1 MAKTPFYKVS
11 IRNTNDPNDDRD
23 ISPYISEFT
32 YEDGT
37 DVDNMLTIEIRTSAK
52 QFLDDPVFAEG
63 SYLTFSWGYL
73 QGKQSSIFI
82 LRIAN
87 IQAYYETII
96 RMQIQATDL
105 GILMKKNQ
113 SKKDWKNTKA
123 SEIARQIASFYGLK
137 PVVDDSETVHA
148 FMPQGGKTDYNFM
161 KYLSKIQKTGS
172 WRFFIKNDT
181 LYFTRLKL
189 EQESFKTFKYMD
201 PNGTVISFSPY
212 SRETSKSNAARNTV
226 ITSVDPFTNKPVQKV
241 INDSTSKDDVKL
253 GDYPAHIY
261 NADGQEIAGPS
272 KNNQQK
278 RPSQIQNAQKDP
290 DRAGVHIWSPGD
302 SEESENVGNSEKKGT
317 SLEEYMANL
326 ETEGDPDMLS
336 DIVITM
342 GGEISKRDIGNWFIT
357 RAKHMITPE
366 AGYICEFTMHK
377 NATQKAG
384 TNDNNAKQP
393 DTNKTVGKIAPETKK
408 VIGVYT
414 YDGDAHLI
422 SSPTK

>member
-1 MAKTPFYKVS
+1 MARTPFFKVS
-11 IRNTNDPNDDRD
+11 IRNTNDPADDRD

-37 DVDNMLTIEIRTSAK
+37 DVDNMLTIEIMDNAK
-52 QFLDDPVFAEG
+52 NFLDDPVFAEG
-63 SYLTFSWGYL
+63 SYLTYSWGYL
-73 QGKQSSIFI
+73 QGKQSAIFI
-82 LRIAN
+82 SRIAN
-87 IQAYYETII
+87 IQAYYESII

-105 GILMKKNQ
+105 GILLKKNQ
-113 SKKDWKNTKA
+113 SKKDWKNMKA
-123 SEIARQIASFYGLK
+123 SDIAKQISMFYGLK

-189 EQESFKTFKYMD
+189 DQESFKTFKYMD
-201 PNGTVISFSPY
+201 GNGDVVSFTPY

-226 ITSVDPFTNKPVQKV
+226 VTSVDPFTNKPVQKV
-241 INDSTSKDDVKL
+241 INDSTSKDDVRL

-261 NADGQEIAGPS
+261 NGDGQEIAGPS
-272 KNNQQK
+272 KNNPQK

-290 DRAGVHIWSPGD
+290 DRAGQHIFSNGEDDEP
-302 SEESENVGNSEKKGT
+302 ENVGNAEKKN
-317 SLEEYMANL
+317 SALEEYMADL
-326 ETEGDPDMLS
+326 ETEGDPDILS
-336 DIVITM
+336 DLVITM

-357 RAKHMITPE
+357 RAKHMITPSG
-366 AGYICEFTMHK
+366 GYLCNFTMHK

-384 TNDNNAKQP
+384 TNDNNAKQT
-393 DTNKTVGKIAPETKK
+393 DTNKTVGKPNPETKK
-408 VIGVYT
+408 AVGVYT
-414 YDGDAHLI
+414 YDGDGNLV